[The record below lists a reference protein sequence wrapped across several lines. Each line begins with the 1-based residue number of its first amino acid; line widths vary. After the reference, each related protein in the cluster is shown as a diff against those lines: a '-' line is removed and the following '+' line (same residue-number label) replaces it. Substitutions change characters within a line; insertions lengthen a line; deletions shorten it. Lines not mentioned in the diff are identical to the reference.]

1 MNSPGSQFPVAQAS
15 SPCPRSSLVSL
26 CLGGGLILLVF
37 TGCGRRS
44 EIAGPINTTD
54 FVIPA
59 GEVVTAVADT
69 TISASRKNPNRWNA
83 LPRAGRERGVRV
95 ALRQRYRKGSE
106 SCDARRMVAAN
117 PIHPEPRPV
126 NHHHEHRSD
135 VGPSAEIFGSRLR
148 RLLEPPI
155 RHRPTA
161 EVQWSP

>member
-59 GEVVTAVADT
+59 GEVVIAVADT
-69 TISASRKNPNRWNA
+69 TISASRKIQIDGTLYLAPGANVEFESPSVNVTGRVQSLA
-83 LPRAGRERGVRV
+83 MRAGWW
-95 ALRQRYRKGSE
+95 QR
-106 SCDARRMVAAN
+106 
-117 PIHPEPRPV
+117 
-126 NHHHEHRSD
+126 
-135 VGPSAEIFGSRLR
+135 
-148 RLLEPPI
+148 
-155 RHRPTA
+155 
-161 EVQWSP
+161 